1 MPPGAPV
8 AGSGS
13 AALADA
19 VFSAFAWRRRP
30 SPGEMR
36 ACRHVCQGP
45 CFLGH
50 HGLGVSEG
58 KCLGDVAPKDLTLEM
73 VEEQLDYPDPLTC
86 FRTEAFLYYLPAFL
100 SFVIAD
106 PGSDK
111 PWGSTVAW
119 LFRCCP
125 FEQSETW
132 LQHRLLRVYSPLE
145 KWPQAI
151 RDWSAADD
159 WFRRDLAVGWFLVD
173 DEWHTA
179 EVVSS
184 MTMRERQAVAACFDF
199 LGRNNARGAWNNTDL
214 ESAGALL
221 RGRPAS
227 EVLGAG
233 AHRPRQ
239 ELAHLIDALGA
250 LRDWVPESAQRI
262 AVVVRAVRDGTTV
275 NELLTPLKATGK
287 T

>member
-1 MPPGAPV
+1 M
-8 AGSGS
+8 
-13 AALADA
+13 
-19 VFSAFAWRRRP
+19 
-30 SPGEMR
+30 
-36 ACRHVCQGP
+36 
-45 CFLGH
+45 
-50 HGLGVSEG
+50 
-58 KCLGDVAPKDLTLEM
+58 
-73 VEEQLDYPDPLTC
+73 
-86 FRTEAFLYYLPAFL
+86 
-100 SFVIAD
+100 
-106 PGSDK
+106 
-111 PWGSTVAW
+111 
-119 LFRCCP
+119 
-125 FEQSETW
+125 
-132 LQHRLLRVYSPLE
+132 E

-179 EVVSS
+179 DVVSS
-184 MTMRERQAVAACFDF
+184 RTMREREAVAACFDF
-199 LGRNNARGAWNNTDL
+199 LGRNNARGTWNNTDL

-250 LRDWVPESAQRI
+250 LRDWIPDSAQRI

-275 NELLTPLKATGK
+275 NELLTPLRATGK
-287 T
+287 A